1 MFMKRITWILLL
13 LGITIPTW
21 AVQRTTYTFAQRDT
35 CSLQMDV
42 YMPNDTLSSHPCVF
56 FVFGGGFKSGERNSP
71 SAITYMEQMAKAG
84 IVGVAIDYRL
94 GLKGVESTSL
104 IELAKLMENAV
115 NVGVEDAYSAV
126 NYVLEHA
133 KELKV
138 NPQQIVLSGSSAG
151 AIISLQCDYYLQN
164 NHELSHVLPA
174 DFKFGG
180 VVSFSGAIAAF
191 NGKVKYKQQPAPT
204 FFLHGTKDK
213 LVVYNKMMVFGKG
226 MFGSNALAKQFAKN
240 KWPYQF
246 IRFTN
251 FGHEIA
257 VIGYK
262 EHAQDVIDFVNRFV
276 VNQLLL
282 QIDMNWTEK
291 GVDKPLM
298 DIDPAGLYGK
308 TDNQLSVSPDV
319 LERIR

>member
-1 MFMKRITWILLL
+1 MKKIGLLL
-13 LGITIPTW
+13 LLVCSLTSVW
-21 AVQRTTYTFAQRDT
+21 AVQPTTVTFAQRDT
-35 CSLQMDV
+35 CELMMDI
-42 YMPNDTLSSHPCVF
+42 YMPDDTLSSHPCVF
-56 FVFGGGFKSGERNSP
+56 FVFGGGFKMGERDTP
-71 SAITYMEQMAKAG
+71 SAVTYMENMAKAG
-84 IVGVAIDYRL
+84 IVGISIDYRL

-204 FFLHGTKDK
+204 FFMHGTKDE

-226 MFGSNALAKQFAKN
+226 MFGPNALAKQFVK
-240 KWPYQF
+240 KQWPYQF

-257 VIGYK
+257 SIGYK
-262 EHAQDVIDFVNRFV
+262 EHAQEVIDFVDRFV
-276 VNQLLL
+276 VHKAPL
-282 QIDMNWTEK
+282 QIDMKWAEK
-291 GVDKPLM
+291 GIDKPLM

-308 TDNQLSVSPDV
+308 TDVELSVSPEV
-319 LERIR
+319 IERIR